1 MNRHRRIAK
10 GKAVHMSNFLDERRY
25 AWRMIRAARQVQA
38 TTTSI
43 DGIATS
49 REEIIALLDAA
60 LDAGLD
66 RSELIVE
73 LANLGLA
80 SSRSAIPTPPRSTN

>member
-10 GKAVHMSNFLDERRY
+10 GKAVHMSNFLDESRY
-25 AWRMIRAARQVQA
+25 AWRMIPRRQVQA

-60 LDAGLD
+60 PRRRPD
-66 RSELIVE
+66 RLS
-73 LANLGLA
+73 
-80 SSRSAIPTPPRSTN
+80 

>member
-1 MNRHRRIAK
+1 
-10 GKAVHMSNFLDERRY
+10 MSNFLDERRY

-73 LANLGLA
+73 LANLGPA